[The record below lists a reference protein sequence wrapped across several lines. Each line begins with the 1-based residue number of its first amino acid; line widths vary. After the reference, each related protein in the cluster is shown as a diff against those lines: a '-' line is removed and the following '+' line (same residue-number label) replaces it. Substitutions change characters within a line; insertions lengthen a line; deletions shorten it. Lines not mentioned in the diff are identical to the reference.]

1 MKRGAEP
8 SVKPTWPARPAPSN
22 PVNEAMN
29 HLHNISRRGA
39 MPALRQCALA
49 AAAAC
54 ALVFAAG
61 NAAAQ
66 TAPTDTAMVKLI
78 RGLIQSGTLAKDV
91 GEALLAQAQTEATAA
106 QVATQTAT
114 QQAQRTAASTTAASA
129 LAAGSAGGV
138 RLEAGDVRVPYISQT
153 VRDQIRDEVKAQVMA
168 QAKDEGWAA
177 PNETP
182 EWSKRIRVEGDVRVR
197 NESRGYAGNN
207 SNIEINW
214 AELNKGAGYD
224 VNPNTNLALPSILN
238 TREDRRNLFRAR
250 ARLGVYADLTENTK
264 AGVRLA
270 SGSDDSPVSTTQTL
284 GGGLGKKSVWLDQM
298 WISHKPVDWLT
309 VTAGR
314 FGNPFM
320 SSDLVYSSD
329 LNFDGIAA
337 QFEKK
342 LAFNRDLSLF
352 GTLGLIPLEYS
363 SDNAPSRSQT
373 KMKSEN
379 KWLLGAQMGA
389 DWKIDEDNRV
399 RGALAYYNFRNISG
413 QVSQP
418 CALYA
423 GADGCSTDWSR
434 PAFMQ
439 KGNTLML
446 LRDISL
452 DPLNPAGTPQPQYV
466 GLASKFRLIDLN
478 LRWDTAV
485 AGNNLRLD
493 ANFVKNTAFDA
504 KDIWNRAG
512 VRGAIVNNF
521 GATGGTGQADFKSG
535 GNAYQVQATYGKPAP
550 TARGDWNVL
559 AGYKRIEPDAMP
571 DGYNDS
577 TFHGGGTN
585 ARGYF
590 LGGSYAIDKNM
601 WFTGRWISTKE
612 VYGPPQAI
620 DTLQLE
626 FNARF

>member
-1 MKRGAEP
+1 
-8 SVKPTWPARPAPSN
+8 
-22 PVNEAMN
+22 VNEAMN
-29 HLHNISRRGA
+29 PSKHSPARRLA
-39 MPALRQCALA
+39 PALRQGALA
-49 AAAAC
+49 AAVAAAF
-54 ALVFAAG
+54 ALAAG
-61 NAAAQ
+61 GATAQ
-66 TAPTDTAMVKLI
+66 PAPAGETAMVKLI

-91 GEALLAQAQTEATAA
+91 GEALLAQAQAEAMAS
-106 QVATQTAT
+106 
-114 QQAQRTAASTTAASA
+114 QQAQQR
-129 LAAGSAGGV
+129 LAAVSAGAVAGASAGGL
-138 RLEAGDVRVPYISQT
+138 RLEPGDVRVPYISQT

-168 QAKDEGWAA
+168 QAKEEGWAA

-182 EWSKRIRVEGDVRVR
+182 EWSKRIRFEGDVRVR
-197 NESRGYAGNN
+197 NESRSYAGNN

-214 AELNKGAGYD
+214 PELNKSSGYD
-224 VNPNTNLALPSILN
+224 VNPNTNLALPSLLN
-238 TREDRRNLFRAR
+238 TRQDRRNLFRAR
-250 ARLGVYADLTENTK
+250 ARVGIFADLSENTK

-270 SGSDDSPVSTTQTL
+270 SGSDESPVSTTQTL
-284 GGGLGKKSVWLDQM
+284 GGGLSKKSVWLDQM
-298 WISHKPVDWLT
+298 WISHKPFDWLT
-309 VTAGR
+309 VTGGR

-320 SSDLVYSSD
+320 STDTLFSSD
-329 LNFDGIAA
+329 LNFDGIAF
-337 QFEKK
+337 QFDKA
-342 LAFNRDLSLF
+342 LASNKDLSLF

-363 SDNAPSRSQT
+363 SDNAPSRSQD
-373 KMKSEN
+373 KARSEN
-379 KWLLGAQMGA
+379 KWLFGAQVGA
-389 DWKIDEDNRV
+389 DWKIDDDNRL

-413 QVSQP
+413 KVSEP

-466 GLASKFRLIDLN
+466 GLASKFRLVDLN
-478 LRWDTAV
+478 MRWDTKV

-493 ANFVKNTAFDA
+493 VNFIRNTAYDA
-504 KDIWNRAG
+504 NDIWRRAG
-512 VRGAIVNNF
+512 IRGAIVNNF
-521 GATGGTGQADFKSG
+521 GNGGGTGQADYKSG
-535 GNAYQVQATYGKPAP
+535 GNAFMLQATYGRPAP
-550 TARGDWNVL
+550 AARGDWNVL
-559 AGYKRIEPDAMP
+559 AGYKRIEPDALP

-590 LGGSYAIDKNM
+590 LGGSYAFDKNL

-612 VYGPPQAI
+612 VYGPPLSI

-626 FNARF
+626 LNARF

>member
-1 MKRGAEP
+1 
-8 SVKPTWPARPAPSN
+8 
-22 PVNEAMN
+22 VNEAMN
-29 HLHNISRRGA
+29 HLTNIQRRGA

-49 AAAAC
+49 AAVASAF
-54 ALVFAAG
+54 VFAAG

-66 TAPTDTAMVKLI
+66 AAPAPAETAMVKLI

-91 GEALLAQAQTEATAA
+91 GEALLAQAQTEAMAS
-106 QVATQTAT
+106 
-114 QQAQRTAASTTAASA
+114 QQAQQRIAASATAASA
-129 LAAGSAGGV
+129 STAGGL

-153 VRDQIRDEVKAQVMA
+153 VRDQIRDEVKTQVMA

-182 EWSKRIRVEGDVRVR
+182 EWSKRIRLEGDVRIR
-197 NESRGYAGNN
+197 NESRSYAGNN

-214 AELNKGAGYD
+214 PALNDGSGYD
-224 VNPNTNLALPSILN
+224 VNPNTNLSLPSILN
-238 TREDRRNLFRAR
+238 TRQDRRNLFRAR
-250 ARLGVYADLTENTK
+250 ARLGVLADLSENTK

-270 SGSDDSPVSTTQTL
+270 SGSDESPVSTTQTL

-298 WISHKPVDWLT
+298 WISHKPFDWLT
-309 VTAGR
+309 VTGGR

-320 SSDLVYSSD
+320 SSDLVYSND

-337 QFEKK
+337 QFDKK
-342 LAFNRDLSLF
+342 LASNPDLSLF

-363 SDNAPSRSQT
+363 SDNSPSRSQE
-373 KMKSEN
+373 KMASEN
-379 KWLLGAQMGA
+379 KWLLGAQIGA
-389 DWKIDEDNRV
+389 DWKINDDNRV

-446 LRDISL
+446 LRDIAL

-466 GLASKFRLIDLN
+466 GLASRFRLIDLN

-493 ANFVKNTAFDA
+493 ANFVRNTAYDA
-504 KDIWNRAG
+504 NDIWSRAG
-512 VRGAIVNNF
+512 ARGAIVNNF
-521 GATGGTGQADFKSG
+521 GPTGGTAQSDFKSG
-535 GNAYQVQATYGKPAP
+535 GNAYMLQATYGKPSP
-550 TARGDWNVL
+550 SARGDWNVL

-601 WFTGRWISTKE
+601 WFTGRWISSKE
-612 VYGPPQAI
+612 VYGPPLSI

>member
-1 MKRGAEP
+1 M
-8 SVKPTWPARPAPSN
+8 TTDARRALTDPFN

-29 HLHNISRRGA
+29 HLQNIQRRGA
-39 MPALRQCALA
+39 MPTLRQCALA
-49 AAAAC
+49 AAVASVFA
-54 ALVFAAG
+54 FAAG

-66 TAPTDTAMVKLI
+66 AAPAAGETAMVKLI
-78 RGLIQSGTLAKDV
+78 RGLLQSGTLAKDV
-91 GEALLAQAQTEATAA
+91 GEALLAQAQTEALAA
-106 QVATQTAT
+106 
-114 QQAQRTAASTTAASA
+114 QQAQQRMAASATAASA
-129 LAAGSAGGV
+129 SVAGGV

-197 NESRGYAGNN
+197 NESRSYASNN

-214 AELNKGAGYD
+214 AELNKGSGYD

-238 TREDRRNLFRAR
+238 TLKSRRNVFRAR
-250 ARLGVYADLTENTK
+250 ARLGVFADLSENTK

-270 SGSDDSPVSTTQTL
+270 SGSDESPVSTTQTL
-284 GGGLGKKSVWLDQM
+284 GGGLSKKSVWLDQM

-320 SSDLVYSSD
+320 SSDVLFSND

-342 LAFNRDLSLF
+342 LASNRDLTLF

-363 SDNAPSRSQT
+363 SDNAPSRAQAEF
-373 KMKSEN
+373 KAKSEN
-379 KWLLGAQMGA
+379 KWLLGAQVGA
-389 DWKIDEDNRV
+389 DWKIDEDNRL

-413 QVSQP
+413 KVSEP

-446 LRDISL
+446 LRDIAL

-466 GLASKFRLIDLN
+466 GLASQFRLIDLN
-478 LRWDTAV
+478 LRWDTQV

-493 ANFVKNTAFDA
+493 ANFVRNTAYDA
-504 KDIWNRAG
+504 NDIWRRAG
-512 VRGAIVNNF
+512 VRGTILNNF
-521 GATGGTGQADFKSG
+521 GPTGGTSQADFKSG
-535 GNAYQVQATYGKPAP
+535 GNAYMLQATYGKPAP
-550 TARGDWNVL
+550 AARGDWNVL
-559 AGYKRIEPDAMP
+559 AGYKRIEPDALP

-601 WFTGRWISTKE
+601 WFTGRWLSTRE
-612 VYGPPQAI
+612 VFGPPLSI

>member
-1 MKRGAEP
+1 MTTTRAEALP
-8 SVKPTWPARPAPSN
+8 VPFN

-29 HLHNISRRGA
+29 HLKRISSRGA

-49 AAAAC
+49 AAVASVFA
-54 ALVFAAG
+54 FAAG
-61 NAAAQ
+61 GAAAQ
-66 TAPTDTAMVKLI
+66 AAPAAGETAMVKLI

-91 GEALLAQAQTEATAA
+91 GEALLAQAQTEALAA
-106 QVATQTAT
+106 
-114 QQAQRTAASTTAASA
+114 QQAQQRLAASATAASA
-129 LAAGSAGGV
+129 SVAGGV

-153 VRDQIRDEVKAQVMA
+153 VRDQIRDEIKAQVMA
-168 QAKDEGWAA
+168 QAQTEGWAA

-197 NESRGYAGNN
+197 NESRSYASNN

-214 AELNKGAGYD
+214 AELNKGSGYD

-238 TREDRRNLFRAR
+238 TLKSRRNVFRAR
-250 ARLGVYADLTENTK
+250 ARLGVFADLSENTK

-270 SGSDDSPVSTTQTL
+270 SGSDESPVSTTQTL
-284 GGGLGKKSVWLDQM
+284 GGGLSKKSVWLDQM

-320 SSDLVYSSD
+320 SSDVLFSND

-342 LAFNRDLSLF
+342 LASNRDLTLF

-363 SDNAPSRSQT
+363 SDNAPNRTQAEF
-373 KMKSEN
+373 KAKSEN
-379 KWLLGAQMGA
+379 KWLLGAQVGA
-389 DWKIDEDNRV
+389 DWKIDEDNRL

-413 QVSQP
+413 KVSEP

-446 LRDISL
+446 LRDIAL

-466 GLASKFRLIDLN
+466 GLASQFRLIDLN
-478 LRWDTAV
+478 LRWDTQV

-493 ANFVKNTAFDA
+493 ANFVRNTAYDA
-504 KDIWNRAG
+504 KDIWRRAG
-512 VRGAIVNNF
+512 VRGTILNNF
-521 GATGGTGQADFKSG
+521 GPSGGTSQADFKSG
-535 GNAYQVQATYGKPAP
+535 GNAYMLQATYGKPAP
-550 TARGDWNVL
+550 AARGDWNVL
-559 AGYKRIEPDAMP
+559 AGYKRIEPDALP

-601 WFTGRWISTKE
+601 WFTGRWLSTRE
-612 VYGPPQAI
+612 VFGPPLSI

>member
-1 MKRGAEP
+1 
-8 SVKPTWPARPAPSN
+8 
-22 PVNEAMN
+22 
-29 HLHNISRRGA
+29 

-54 ALVFAAG
+54 VFAFTAG
-61 NAAAQ
+61 HAAAQ
-66 TAPTDTAMVKLI
+66 AAPADTAMVRLI

-91 GEALLAQAQTEATAA
+91 GEALLAQAQTEAMAA
-106 QVATQTAT
+106 
-114 QQAQRTAASTTAASA
+114 QQAQRMPAATTAASA
-129 LAAGSAGGV
+129 ATAGGV

-214 AELNKGAGYD
+214 SELNKGAGYD
-224 VNPNTNLALPSILN
+224 VNPNTNLSLPSILN
-238 TREDRRNLFRAR
+238 TQQDRRNLFRAR
-250 ARLGVYADLTENTK
+250 ARLGVYADLTESTK

-270 SGSDDSPVSTTQTL
+270 SGSDESPVSTTQTL
-284 GGGLGKKSVWLDQM
+284 GGGLSKKSVWLDQM
-298 WISHKPVDWLT
+298 WISHKPIDWLT

-320 SSDLVYSSD
+320 SSDLLYSND

-342 LAFNRDLSLF
+342 LASNKDLTLF

-363 SDNAPSRSQT
+363 SDNAPSRSQE

-379 KWLLGAQMGA
+379 KWLFGAQMGA

-446 LRDISL
+446 LRNISL

-493 ANFVKNTAFDA
+493 ANFVKNTAYDA

-512 VRGAIVNNF
+512 SRGAIVNNF

-535 GNAYQVQATYGKPAP
+535 GNAYQLQATYGKPAP

-601 WFTGRWISTKE
+601 WFTGRWIATKQ
-612 VYGPPQAI
+612 VYGPPLAI

>member
-1 MKRGAEP
+1 MNPSKYSPARRLAPALRQGALAAAVAAAFALAAGGAAAQ
-8 SVKPTWPARPAPSN
+8 SAPARPAG
-22 PVNEAMN
+22 E
-29 HLHNISRRGA
+29 
-39 MPALRQCALA
+39 
-49 AAAAC
+49 
-54 ALVFAAG
+54 
-61 NAAAQ
+61 
-66 TAPTDTAMVKLI
+66 TAMVKLI

-91 GEALLAQAQTEATAA
+91 GEALLAQAQAEAMAS
-106 QVATQTAT
+106 
-114 QQAQRTAASTTAASA
+114 QQAQQR
-129 LAAGSAGGV
+129 LAAVSAGAVAGASAGGL
-138 RLEAGDVRVPYISQT
+138 RLEPGDVRVPYISQT

-182 EWSKRIRVEGDVRVR
+182 EWSKRIRFEGDVRVR
-197 NESRGYAGNN
+197 NESRSYAGNN

-214 AELNKGAGYD
+214 PDLNKSSGYD
-224 VNPNTNLALPSILN
+224 VNPNTNLALPSLLN
-238 TREDRRNLFRAR
+238 TRQDRRNLFRAR
-250 ARLGVYADLTENTK
+250 ARVGIFADLSENTK

-270 SGSDDSPVSTTQTL
+270 SGSDDNPVSTTQTL
-284 GGGLGKKSVWLDQM
+284 GGGLSKKSVWLDQM

-309 VTAGR
+309 VTGGR

-320 SSDLVYSSD
+320 STDTLFSSD
-329 LNFDGIAA
+329 LNFDGIAF
-337 QFEKK
+337 QFDKA
-342 LAFNRDLSLF
+342 LASNKDLSLF
-352 GTLGLIPLEYS
+352 GTVGLIPLEYS
-363 SDNAPSRSQT
+363 SDNAPSRSQD
-373 KMKSEN
+373 KAKSEN
-379 KWLLGAQMGA
+379 KWLFGAQVGA
-389 DWKIDEDNRV
+389 DWKIDDDNRL

-413 QVSQP
+413 KVSEP

-466 GLASKFRLIDLN
+466 GLASKFRLVDLN
-478 LRWDTAV
+478 MRWDTKV

-493 ANFVKNTAFDA
+493 ANFIRNTAYDA
-504 KDIWNRAG
+504 NDIWRRAG
-512 VRGAIVNNF
+512 IRGAIVNNF
-521 GATGGTGQADFKSG
+521 GNTGGTTQADYKSG
-535 GNAYQVQATYGKPAP
+535 GNAFMLQATYGRPAP
-550 TARGDWNVL
+550 AARGDWNVL
-559 AGYKRIEPDAMP
+559 AGYKRIEPDALP

-590 LGGSYAIDKNM
+590 LGGSYAFDKNL

-612 VYGPPQAI
+612 VYGPPLSI

-626 FNARF
+626 LNARF

>member
-1 MKRGAEP
+1 MNEHHHRRAAAAQALP
-8 SVKPTWPARPAPSN
+8 DPFN

-29 HLHNISRRGA
+29 HLKNISSRGA
-39 MPALRQCALA
+39 MPTLRKCALA
-49 AAAAC
+49 AAVASAFV
-54 ALVFAAG
+54 LAAG

-66 TAPTDTAMVKLI
+66 TAAAPAESAMVKLI

-91 GEALLAQAQTEATAA
+91 GEALLAQAQTEALAA
-106 QVATQTAT
+106 
-114 QQAQRTAASTTAASA
+114 QQAQRMSAATTAASA
-129 LAAGSAGGV
+129 STAAGV

-182 EWSKRIRVEGDVRVR
+182 EWSKRIRIEGDVRVR
-197 NESRGYAGNN
+197 NESRNYAGNN

-214 AELNKGAGYD
+214 AELNKGTGYD

-238 TREDRRNLFRAR
+238 TRQDRKNLFRAR
-250 ARLGVYADLTENTK
+250 ARLGVYADITENTK

-284 GGGLGKKSVWLDQM
+284 GGGLSKKSVWLDQM

-320 SSDLVYSSD
+320 STDLLYSSD

-342 LAFNRDLSLF
+342 LAANRDLTLF

-379 KWLLGAQMGA
+379 KWLFGAQAGA
-389 DWKIDEDNRV
+389 EWKLDEENRL

-413 QVSQP
+413 LVSQP

-493 ANFVKNTAFDA
+493 ANFVKNTAYDA
-504 KDIWNRAG
+504 RDIWNRAG
-512 VRGAIVNNF
+512 IRGAIVNNF
-521 GATGGTGQADFKSG
+521 GATGGTSQADFKSG
-535 GNAYQVQATYGKPAP
+535 GNAYMLQATYGKPAP
-550 TARGDWNVL
+550 TNRGDWNVL

-612 VYGPPQAI
+612 VYGPPQSI

>member
-1 MKRGAEP
+1 MNQHRHHA
-8 SVKPTWPARPAPSN
+8 AAPQALPDPFN

-29 HLHNISRRGA
+29 HLKNISSRGA
-39 MPALRQCALA
+39 MPTLRKCALA
-49 AAAAC
+49 AAVASAF
-54 ALVFAAG
+54 VFAAG
-61 NAAAQ
+61 NASAQ
-66 TAPTDTAMVKLI
+66 TAAAPGESAMVKLI

-91 GEALLAQAQTEATAA
+91 GEALLAQAQTEALAA
-106 QVATQTAT
+106 
-114 QQAQRTAASTTAASA
+114 QQAQRMSAATTAASA
-129 LAAGSAGGV
+129 SNAGGV
-138 RLEAGDVRVPYISQT
+138 RLEPGDVRVPYISQT

-214 AELNKGAGYD
+214 AELNKGTGYD

-238 TREDRRNLFRAR
+238 TRQDRRNLFRAR
-250 ARLGVYADLTENTK
+250 ARLGVYADITENTK

-270 SGSDDSPVSTTQTL
+270 SGSDESPVSTTQTL
-284 GGGLGKKSVWLDQM
+284 GGGLSKKSVWLDQM

-320 SSDLVYSSD
+320 STDLLYSSD

-342 LAFNRDLSLF
+342 LAANRDLTLF

-379 KWLLGAQMGA
+379 KWLFGAQAGA
-389 DWKIDEDNRV
+389 EWKLDEENRV

-493 ANFVKNTAFDA
+493 ANFVKNTAYDA
-504 KDIWNRAG
+504 RDIWNRAG
-512 VRGAIVNNF
+512 IRGAIVNNF
-521 GATGGTGQADFKSG
+521 GATGGTSQADFKSG
-535 GNAYQVQATYGKPAP
+535 GNAYMLQATYGKPAP

-612 VYGPPQAI
+612 VYGPPQSI

>member
-1 MKRGAEP
+1 MK
-8 SVKPTWPARPAPSN
+8 TFTPAPSVPFH

-29 HLHNISRRGA
+29 HLTNIQRRGA

-49 AAAAC
+49 AAVASAFV
-54 ALVFAAG
+54 LAAG

-66 TAPTDTAMVKLI
+66 AAPAPTETTMVKLI
-78 RGLIQSGTLAKDV
+78 RGLIQSGTLARDV
-91 GEALLAQAQTEATAA
+91 GEALLAQAQTEAMAA
-106 QVATQTAT
+106 
-114 QQAQRTAASTTAASA
+114 QQAQQRIAATAGT
-129 LAAGSAGGV
+129 AGGV

-182 EWSKRIRVEGDVRVR
+182 EWSKRIRFEGDVRVR
-197 NESRGYAGNN
+197 NESRSYAGNN
-207 SNIEINW
+207 SDIEINW
-214 AELNKGAGYD
+214 PSLNQGSGYD
-224 VNPNTNLALPSILN
+224 VNPNTNLSLPSILN
-238 TREDRRNLFRAR
+238 TRQDRRNLFRAR
-250 ARLGVYADLTENTK
+250 ARVGLLADLSENTK

-270 SGSDDSPVSTTQTL
+270 SGSDESPVSTTQTL

-298 WISHKPVDWLT
+298 WISHKPFDWLT
-309 VTAGR
+309 VTGGR

-320 SSDLVYSSD
+320 SSDLVFSND

-337 QFEKK
+337 QFDKK
-342 LAFNRDLSLF
+342 LASNPNLSLF

-363 SDNAPSRSQT
+363 SDHSPSRSQEKT
-373 KMKSEN
+373 ASEN
-379 KWLLGAQMGA
+379 KWLLGAQFGA
-389 DWKIDEDNRV
+389 DWKINDDNRV

-446 LRDISL
+446 LRDIAL

-466 GLASKFRLIDLN
+466 GLASRFRLIDLN

-493 ANFVKNTAFDA
+493 ANFVRNTAYDA
-504 KDIWNRAG
+504 NDIWNRAG
-512 VRGAIVNNF
+512 IRGAIVNNF
-521 GATGGTGQADFKSG
+521 GPTGGTAQSDFKSG
-535 GNAYQVQATYGKPAP
+535 GNAYMLQATYGKPAP
-550 TARGDWNVL
+550 AARGDWNVL

-612 VYGPPQAI
+612 VYGPPLSI

>member
-1 MKRGAEP
+1 MTHAE
-8 SVKPTWPARPAPSN
+8 APPIPPFN

-29 HLHNISRRGA
+29 PSKYSPARRLA
-39 MPALRQCALA
+39 PALRQGALA
-49 AAAAC
+49 AAVAAAF
-54 ALVFAAG
+54 ALAAG
-61 NAAAQ
+61 GAAAQ
-66 TAPTDTAMVKLI
+66 SAPAGETAMVKLI

-91 GEALLAQAQTEATAA
+91 GEALLAQAQAEAMAS
-106 QVATQTAT
+106 
-114 QQAQRTAASTTAASA
+114 QQAQQR
-129 LAAGSAGGV
+129 LAAVSAGAVAGASAGGL
-138 RLEAGDVRVPYISQT
+138 RLEPGDVRVPYISQT

-182 EWSKRIRVEGDVRVR
+182 EWSKRIRFEGDVRVR
-197 NESRGYAGNN
+197 NESRSYAGNN

-214 AELNKGAGYD
+214 PDLNKSSGYD
-224 VNPNTNLALPSILN
+224 VNPNTNLALPSLLN
-238 TREDRRNLFRAR
+238 TRQDRRNLFRAR
-250 ARLGVYADLTENTK
+250 ARVGIFADLSENTK

-270 SGSDDSPVSTTQTL
+270 SGSDDNPVSTTQTL
-284 GGGLGKKSVWLDQM
+284 GGGLSKKSVWLDQM

-309 VTAGR
+309 VTGGR

-320 SSDLVYSSD
+320 STDTLFSSD
-329 LNFDGIAA
+329 LNFDGIAF
-337 QFEKK
+337 QFDKA
-342 LAFNRDLSLF
+342 LASNKDLSLF
-352 GTLGLIPLEYS
+352 GTVGLIPLEYS
-363 SDNAPSRSQT
+363 SDNAPSRSQD
-373 KMKSEN
+373 KAKSEN
-379 KWLLGAQMGA
+379 KWLFGAQVGA
-389 DWKIDEDNRV
+389 DWKIDDDNRL

-413 QVSQP
+413 KVSEP

-466 GLASKFRLIDLN
+466 GLASKFRLVDLN
-478 LRWDTAV
+478 MRWDTKV

-493 ANFVKNTAFDA
+493 ANFIRNTAYDA
-504 KDIWNRAG
+504 NDIWRRAG
-512 VRGAIVNNF
+512 IRGAIVNNF
-521 GATGGTGQADFKSG
+521 GNTGGTTQADYKSG
-535 GNAYQVQATYGKPAP
+535 GNAFMLQATYGRPAP
-550 TARGDWNVL
+550 AARGDWNVL
-559 AGYKRIEPDAMP
+559 AGYKRIEPDALP

-590 LGGSYAIDKNM
+590 LGGSYAFDKNL

-612 VYGPPQAI
+612 VYGPPLSI

-626 FNARF
+626 LNARF

>member
-1 MKRGAEP
+1 MTTATVP
-8 SVKPTWPARPAPSN
+8 PALSVPFN
-22 PVNEAMN
+22 LVNEAMN
-29 HLHNISRRGA
+29 HLQNIPSRGA
-39 MPALRQCALA
+39 LPTLRKCALA
-49 AAAAC
+49 AAVASAF
-54 ALVFAAG
+54 VFAATG
-61 NAAAQ
+61 AAAQ
-66 TAPTDTAMVKLI
+66 TGGAPAETAMVKLI

-91 GEALLAQAQTEATAA
+91 GEALLAQAQIEALAA
-106 QVATQTAT
+106 QQTQ
-114 QQAQRTAASTTAASA
+114 RMAASATAASA
-129 LAAGSAGGV
+129 ATAGGL

-197 NESRGYAGNN
+197 NESRGYASNN
-207 SNIEINW
+207 SNIEVNW
-214 AELNKGAGYD
+214 SELNKGSGYD
-224 VNPNTNLALPSILN
+224 VNPNTNLSLPSILN
-238 TREDRRNLFRAR
+238 TQKDRRNLFRAR
-250 ARLGVYADLTENTK
+250 ARLGVFADLSENTK

-270 SGSDDSPVSTTQTL
+270 SGSDESPVSTTQTL
-284 GGGLGKKSVWLDQM
+284 GGGLSKKSVWLDQM

-320 SSDLVYSSD
+320 SSDVLFSND

-337 QFEKK
+337 QFDKK
-342 LAFNRDLSLF
+342 LGNKDLSLF

-363 SDNAPSRSQT
+363 SDNSPSRSQD

-379 KWLLGAQMGA
+379 KWLFGAQIGA
-389 DWKIDEDNRV
+389 DWKINDDNRV

-466 GLASKFRLIDLN
+466 GLASRFRLIDLN

-493 ANFVKNTAFDA
+493 ANFVKNTAYDA

-512 VRGAIVNNF
+512 ARGAIVNNF
-521 GATGGTGQADFKSG
+521 GPGGGTSQADFKSG
-535 GNAYQVQATYGKPAP
+535 GNAYQIQATYGKPAP
-550 TARGDWNVL
+550 AARGDWNVL

-601 WFTGRWISTKE
+601 WFTARWISAKE
-612 VYGPPQAI
+612 VYGPPLSI

>member
-1 MKRGAEP
+1 MNFHISTAD
-8 SVKPTWPARPAPSN
+8 ARPDPFH

-29 HLHNISRRGA
+29 TLHHTLPRRGA

-49 AAAAC
+49 AAVASAFV
-54 ALVFAAG
+54 LSAG
-61 NAAAQ
+61 TAMAQ
-66 TAPTDTAMVKLI
+66 TAAAPAAESAMVKLI

-91 GEALLAQAQTEATAA
+91 GEALLAQAQTEAIAA
-106 QVATQTAT
+106 QQS
-114 QQAQRTAASTTAASA
+114 QRQAAVSATAASA
-129 LAAGSAGGV
+129 TVAGGM

-182 EWSKRIRVEGDVRVR
+182 EWSKRIRFEGDVRVR
-197 NESRGYAGNN
+197 NESRSYAGNN
-207 SNIEINW
+207 SDIEINW
-214 AELNKGAGYD
+214 PSLNQGSGYD
-224 VNPNTNLALPSILN
+224 VNPNTNLSLPSILN
-238 TREDRRNLFRAR
+238 TRQDRRNLFRAR
-250 ARLGVYADLTENTK
+250 ARVGLLADLSENTK

-270 SGSDDSPVSTTQTL
+270 SGSDDSPVSTTTTL

-298 WISHKPVDWLT
+298 WISHKPTDWLT
-309 VTAGR
+309 VTGGR

-320 SSDLVYSSD
+320 STDLLYSSD

-337 QFEKK
+337 QFDKK
-342 LAFNRDLSLF
+342 LSANRDLSLF

-363 SDNAPSRSQT
+363 ADGSPTRSQR

-379 KWLLGAQMGA
+379 KWLLGAQVGA
-389 DWKIDEDNRV
+389 DWKINEDNRV

-413 QVSQP
+413 QVSEP

-478 LRWDTAV
+478 LRWDTQV

-493 ANFVKNTAFDA
+493 ANFVRNNAYDA
-504 KDIWNRAG
+504 NGIWARG
-512 VRGAIVNNF
+512 GIRGAIVNNF
-521 GATGGTGQADFKSG
+521 GPTGGTTQSDFKSG
-535 GNAYQVQATYGKPAP
+535 GNAYMLQATYGKPAP
-550 TARGDWNVL
+550 AARGDWNVL

-577 TFHGGGTN
+577 SFHGGGTN

-612 VYGPPQAI
+612 VYGPPLSI

>member
-1 MKRGAEP
+1 MNP
-8 SVKPTWPARPAPSN
+8 SKYSPARRLA
-22 PVNEAMN
+22 
-29 HLHNISRRGA
+29 
-39 MPALRQCALA
+39 PALRQGALA
-49 AAAAC
+49 AAVAAAF
-54 ALVFAAG
+54 ALAAG
-61 NAAAQ
+61 GAAAQ
-66 TAPTDTAMVKLI
+66 SAPAGPAGETAMVKLI

-91 GEALLAQAQTEATAA
+91 GEALLAQAQAEAMAS
-106 QVATQTAT
+106 
-114 QQAQRTAASTTAASA
+114 QQAQQR
-129 LAAGSAGGV
+129 LAAVSAGAVAGASAGGL
-138 RLEAGDVRVPYISQT
+138 RLEPGDVRVPYISQT

-182 EWSKRIRVEGDVRVR
+182 EWSKRIRFEGDVRVR
-197 NESRGYAGNN
+197 NESRSYAGNN

-214 AELNKGAGYD
+214 PDLNKSSGYD
-224 VNPNTNLALPSILN
+224 VNPNTNLALPSLLN
-238 TREDRRNLFRAR
+238 TRQDRRNLFRAR
-250 ARLGVYADLTENTK
+250 ARVGIFADLSENTK

-270 SGSDDSPVSTTQTL
+270 SGSDDNPVSTTQTL
-284 GGGLGKKSVWLDQM
+284 GGGLSKKSVWLDQM

-309 VTAGR
+309 VTGGR

-320 SSDLVYSSD
+320 STDTLFSSD
-329 LNFDGIAA
+329 LNFDGIAF
-337 QFEKK
+337 QFDKA
-342 LAFNRDLSLF
+342 LASNKDLSLF
-352 GTLGLIPLEYS
+352 GTVGLIPLEYS
-363 SDNAPSRSQT
+363 SDNAPSRSQD
-373 KMKSEN
+373 KAKSEN
-379 KWLLGAQMGA
+379 KWLFGAQVGA
-389 DWKIDEDNRV
+389 DWKIDDDNRL

-413 QVSQP
+413 KVSEP

-466 GLASKFRLIDLN
+466 GLASKFRLVDLN
-478 LRWDTAV
+478 MRWDTKV

-493 ANFVKNTAFDA
+493 ANFIRNTAYDA
-504 KDIWNRAG
+504 NDIWRRAG
-512 VRGAIVNNF
+512 IRGAIVNNF
-521 GATGGTGQADFKSG
+521 GNTGGTTQADYKSG
-535 GNAYQVQATYGKPAP
+535 GNAFMLQATYGRPAP
-550 TARGDWNVL
+550 AARGDWNVL
-559 AGYKRIEPDAMP
+559 AGYKRIEPDALP

-590 LGGSYAIDKNM
+590 LGGSYAFDKNL

-612 VYGPPQAI
+612 VYGPPLSI

-626 FNARF
+626 LNARF